1 MASEFYSTNNPDL
14 VVPLSEAVLRPLPAD
29 NGLYMPVDLAPLPDS
44 FWASWRA
51 MDFQT
56 MAAEV
61 VAHFLDGALPKDVC
75 ESIVRDAI
83 NFPAPIVELEA
94 GLGVLELFHGPT
106 LAFKDFGARFMARTM
121 AHLTRDDAQPLT
133 ILVATS
139 GDTGGAV
146 ASAFH
151 NVPGT
156 RVIILYPEG
165 KVSGFQEKQLT
176 TLGGNITALEVDGT
190 FDDCQRL
197 VKSAFLNGEL
207 RGKLTSA
214 NSINISRLIPQ
225 MLYYFETIRTQG
237 DGVVFSIPSGNFGN
251 LTACLLASQ
260 LGLEIGTIIAA
271 TNANDVVPSYLESG
285 SYQPRP
291 STATISNAMDV
302 GAPSNF
308 ARMQDIFAESHAE
321 MVDKIT
327 GMSFSDEETRAAVRE
342 VERKFGYQID
352 PHGAVAYLA
361 AQAWRDTHKDDDV
374 VLLETAHP
382 SKFIDVMDEELGA
395 GKVTIPADHQ
405 AIMTMEKI
413 STRISADEES
423 FLTWLKESV

>member
-1 MASEFYSTNNPDL
+1 
-14 VVPLSEAVLRPLPAD
+14 
-29 NGLYMPVDLAPLPDS
+29 
-44 FWASWRA
+44 
-51 MDFQT
+51 
-56 MAAEV
+56 
-61 VAHFLDGALPKDVC
+61 
-75 ESIVRDAI
+75 
-83 NFPAPIVELEA
+83 
-94 GLGVLELFHGPT
+94 
-106 LAFKDFGARFMARTM
+106 
-121 AHLTRDDAQPLT
+121 
-133 ILVATS
+133 
-139 GDTGGAV
+139 
-146 ASAFH
+146 
-151 NVPGT
+151 
-156 RVIILYPEG
+156 
-165 KVSGFQEKQLT
+165 
-176 TLGGNITALEVDGT
+176 
-190 FDDCQRL
+190 
-197 VKSAFLNGEL
+197 
-207 RGKLTSA
+207 GKLTSA